1 MKKILNKYN
10 LLTVNNTQ
18 SKKFLPKNRLP
29 ITKSTYKKKL
39 GIKFYKLK
47 LFV

>member
-1 MKKILNKYN
+1 MEMNSLKFIERTNY
-10 LLTVNNTQ
+10 TQ